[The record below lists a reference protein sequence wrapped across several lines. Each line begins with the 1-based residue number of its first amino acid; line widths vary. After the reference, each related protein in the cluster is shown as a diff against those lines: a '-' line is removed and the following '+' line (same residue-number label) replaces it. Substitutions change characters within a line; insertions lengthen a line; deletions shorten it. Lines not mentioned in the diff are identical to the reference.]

1 MKPIR
6 NGRIAARY
14 VLTSGTAVAALA
26 TAPAFGQDAEGDV
39 RYAEPAEYAEPAPD
53 AREPTADSNTI
64 IVTATKRA
72 KTLQDTPVA
81 VTVTTEEELERAE
94 IRDLK
99 DLTSIAPSLKVTQLQ
114 SSANTNFIIRGFG
127 NGANNAGIEPSVG
140 VFVDGVY
147 RSRSAARINDLPDLQ
162 RIEVLRGPQST
173 LFGKNASAGV
183 ISVVTAEPRFNF
195 GGQAEVSYGNFNAMV
210 AKANVY
216 GPLSETIAASIGGGI
231 NKRDGYIDD
240 LGTGG
245 DTNERNR
252 WFTRGQLL
260 FEPNGLIKVRLIGD
274 YEKTDEDCCA
284 NVLLQE
290 GQLGAIITAPAPFG
304 LGAGNSDPAD
314 PYADVIY
321 SNFPSS
327 NDIENWGVSGQV
339 DFGFGPFNL
348 TSITAYRGVD
358 AVTNQDSDFTS
369 ADLINRNFQDLS
381 IRTFTQELR
390 ATATFG
396 DFDLLLGAFYFD
408 ESIDQKNELFYGNDL
423 RAFAN
428 AGIFALSD
436 GAFTVDGLED
446 FFGQLASQQAGQPV
460 SFDEQ
465 FFIANR
471 GLDEAY
477 SLDNKAISLF
487 GQLDWSPTDR
497 LTITAGMNYT
507 KDKKTFATD
516 VTSTDVFSSLD
527 LDAFQAGATQAGI
540 SQTIGSIL
548 MVPSG
553 FATPE
558 QIMAFAGSNPEQFQA
573 IAAGAA
579 AAAAPIGD
587 LAALQ
592 YLPPFVNVPNAVESG
607 KLSDSDISV
616 TLRAAYDITDSLN
629 GYITYATGYK
639 APSVNLSR
647 DSRPTP
653 ADLAALGDAV
663 PAVVGSGSRF
673 AGAEDSELWEIGL
686 KGDFGPVNFTFAAF
700 KQAITGFQS
709 NIFTGTG
716 FFLANAGKQEVI
728 GFEFDGSVRPVDPLL
743 LRMAVTYLDS
753 EYKDFPLS
761 GVGDLSGT
769 AVAGV
774 PPISATW
781 SAQYTHEFGNGDALI
796 ARGDY
801 HYESQ
806 VAIVE
811 GLPGFIDF
819 GQDAA
824 IAASTQF
831 KREVDEVNASLTY
844 AMNNGLQV
852 SVWGRN
858 LLNDR
863 YLLSIFDTP
872 IQPLSISGYPNQP
885 RTYGVTA
892 RYKF

>member
-6 NGRIAARY
+6 NGRFAVRTA
-14 VLTSGTAVAALA
+14 LSSTSALVAFVAAPALA
-26 TAPAFGQDAEGDV
+26 QDATDEV
-39 RYAEPAEYAEPAPD
+39 EYAEPATD
-53 AREPTADSNTI
+53 YAEPTSDSNTI
-64 IVTATKRA
+64 IVTATKREQ
-72 KTLQDTPVA
+72 TLQDVPVA
-81 VTVTTEEELERAE
+81 VTVTTEEDIERAE

-183 ISVVTAEPRFNF
+183 ISVVTAEPRFTF
-195 GGQAEVSYGNFNAMV
+195 GGEAEVSYGNYDAIV
-210 AKANVY
+210 AKANIY
-216 GPLSETIAASIGGGI
+216 GPLTDTIAASIGGGI
-231 NKRDGYIDD
+231 NKRDGYVTD

-245 DTNERNR
+245 KTNERDR

-260 FEPNGLIKVRLIGD
+260 YEPGGIFKVRLIGD
-274 YEKTDEDCCA
+274 YEKTDENCCA

-290 GQLGAIITAPAPFG
+290 GPIGAAITAPAPFG
-304 LGAGNSDPAD
+304 LGAGNSDPND
-314 PYADVIY
+314 PFADVIY

-327 NDIENWGVSGQV
+327 NDIENWGFSGQM
-339 DFGFGPFNL
+339 DFGFGPFKL

-358 AVTNQDSDFTS
+358 AITNQDSDFTG
-369 ADLINRNFQDLS
+369 ADLISRNFQDLS
-381 IRTFTQELR
+381 IRTFTQEFR
-390 ATATFG
+390 ANASIG
-396 DFDLLLGAFYFD
+396 PVDLLLGAFYFD
-408 ESIDQKNELFYGNDL
+408 ESIDQVNQLYYGDDL
-423 RAFAN
+423 RQFAN
-428 AGIFALSD
+428 IGISGLSG
-436 GAFTVDGLED
+436 GAFNVPSLEQ
-446 FFGQLASQQAGQPV
+446 FFGQLAGAPGA
-460 SFDEQ
+460 FDNQ
-465 FFIANR
+465 FFIGGR

-477 SLDNKAISLF
+477 TLDNEALSLF
-487 GQLDWSPTDR
+487 GQMDFYVTDR
-497 LTITAGMNYT
+497 LTLTAGINYT
-507 KDKKTFATD
+507 KDKKKF
-516 VTSTDVFSSLD
+516 STNVVSSDVFSSLD
-527 LDAFQAGATQAGI
+527 LDAFVTGATQAGI
-540 SQTIGSIL
+540 SQTIGGIL
-548 MVPSG
+548 GVPGG
-553 FATPE
+553 FATAD
-558 QIMAFAGSNPEQFQA
+558 QIAAFAGSQPALYQQ
-573 IAAGAA
+573 IATGAA
-579 AAAAPIGD
+579 AAAAPIGN

-592 YLPPFVNVPNAVESG
+592 YLPPFLNVPNSVESG
-607 KLSDSDISV
+607 KLSDDDISY
-616 TLRAAYDITDSLN
+616 TLRLAYDVTDSLN
-629 GYITYATGYK
+629 AYISYATGYK

-647 DSRPTP
+647 DSRPAF
-653 ADLAALGDAV
+653 ADQAAIEAAGLDF
-663 PAVVGSGSRF
+663 PTQTYGSRF
-673 AGAEDSELWEIGL
+673 ADAEDSKVLELGL
-686 KGDFGPVNFTFAAF
+686 KGDFGPANFTFAAF
-700 KQAITGFQS
+700 KQSITGFQS

-716 FFLANAGKQEVI
+716 FFLANAGKQEAI
-728 GFEFDGSVRPVDPLL
+728 GFEFDGSVRPVDALL

-774 PPISATW
+774 PAISATW
-781 SAQYTHEFGNGDALI
+781 SAQYTHEFGNGDAII

-801 HYESQ
+801 HHESSVQ
-806 VAIVE
+806 IVE
-811 GLPGFIDF
+811 GLPGFIEF

-824 IAASTQF
+824 IGAAAQF
-831 KREVDEVNASLTY
+831 QREVNEVNASLTY
-844 AMNNGLQV
+844 AMQNGLQL

-858 LLNDR
+858 LTNDR